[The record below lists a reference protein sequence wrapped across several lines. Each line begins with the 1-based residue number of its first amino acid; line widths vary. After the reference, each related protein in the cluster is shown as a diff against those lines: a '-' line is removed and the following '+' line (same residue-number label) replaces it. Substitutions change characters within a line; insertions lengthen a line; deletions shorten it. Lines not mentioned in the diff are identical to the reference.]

1 MLENGFRIDD
11 IPTKERFDRWR
22 ERVCDGSDFE
32 MTSDHAQ
39 DFYADDH
46 ETELGP
52 LRVAKKTFA
61 PMHMWRNPT
70 PTRDFAHDEAYQL
83 QIPLWGTL
91 HATWN
96 DRQVAS
102 GRGDLFVHDISR
114 LQQCD
119 FLTADGRTPFQHATI
134 VIPKTLLS
142 LPTSQTDRILGSRIP
157 GDDGVGA
164 LLAGFVTTLANNG
177 ASSYRPADGP
187 RVGMVLLGLVD
198 AVFAHALETDPAF
211 PATGAHRHT
220 LALRIQAF
228 IQQHLREPG
237 LTPGALAAA
246 HHISPSYLHR
256 LFQEQGT
263 TVSTWIRAQRLQR
276 ARRDLADPVMRDIPI
291 HSIAAGWGFSHPA
304 DFSRAFRKAFGTS
317 PKDFRHDTLRSGPH

>member
-1 MLENGFRIDD
+1 MIENAFRIDD

-22 ERVCDGSDFE
+22 ERICSGSDFE

-83 QIPLWGTL
+83 QLPLRGTL
-91 HATWN
+91 RATWN
-96 DRQVAS
+96 DTQVAS
-102 GRGDLFVHDISR
+102 GVGDLFVHDISR

-119 FLTADGRTPFQHATI
+119 FLTPDGRTPFQHATVI
-134 VIPKTLLS
+134 IPKPLLS
-142 LPTSQTDRILGSRIP
+142 LPTGRMDRILGRSIP
-157 GDDGVGA
+157 GDDGIGA
-164 LLAGFVTTLANNG
+164 LLAGFVATLTGKG
-177 ASSYRPADGP
+177 AGSYRPADGP
-187 RVGMVLLGLVD
+187 RVGMALLGLVD
-198 AVFAHALETDPAF
+198 ALFAHALESDSAF
-211 PATGAHRHT
+211 PARALT
-220 LALRIQAF
+220 LRVQAF

-263 TVSTWIRAQRLQR
+263 TVSAWIRTQRLVR
-276 ARRDLADPVMRDIPI
+276 ARRDLADPVMRDTPI
-291 HSIAAGWGFSHPA
+291 HAIAAGWGFSHPA
-304 DFSRAFRKAFGTS
+304 DFSRAFRKAFGIS
-317 PKDFRHDTLRSGPH
+317 PKDFRHDALR